1 MTSLEFWVFYIR
13 TAIVGAVLVGFTGNE
28 VADYVTDFVDVCTSV
43 MCSRNFNNRSVI
55 VISDRTF

>member
-28 VADYVTDFVDVCTSV
+28 VADYVTDFVDLCT
-43 MCSRNFNNRSVI
+43 CL
-55 VISDRTF
+55 